1 MRRCDMREAHFD
13 LFQARR
19 LPAFNAVR
27 PMKLRETPINN
38 LILRAERVLPQYL
51 NDNIPSSI
59 YLTDKD
65 LKVMVDV
72 SQMEA
77 ALANLI
83 KNARDAMPDGGRLTI
98 TTGEASFNGLHTRYG
113 RCGFLSVRDTGSPKN
128 FSSTR
133 DYGEQAL
140 RLRMATHIVDQHNGY
155 TKIENLNGSG
165 TAVYLYLPL
174 VKNPAEE
181 VDVIPLGTA
190 QVMQIK

>member
-1 MRRCDMREAHFD
+1 MREASSE
-13 LFQARR
+13 LFQAIR
-19 LPAFNAVR
+19 LPAFNVVR

-38 LILRAERVLPQYL
+38 LIFRAERMLPQYL
-51 NDNIPSSI
+51 YDNIAASI

-72 SQMEA
+72 SQMEG

-128 FSSTR
+128 FFSTL
-133 DYGEQAL
+133 DYDEQAL
-140 RLRMATHIVDQHNGY
+140 RLRMACHIVDQHKGY

-165 TAVYLYLPL
+165 STVYLYLPL

-181 VDVIPLGTA
+181 IDVIPLGTA
-190 QVMQIK
+190 QVMQAT